1 METSSTW
8 KDEKGWIS
16 KKYDNLSPKGNCLY
30 FWYHMW
36 GQSMGILNVYID
48 PPANMSLAKPVWSLS
63 GQQGN
68 FWVEGRTPIANKT
81 SAVVSLK
88 SFYID

>member
-1 METSSTW
+1 
-8 KDEKGWIS
+8 
-16 KKYDNLSPKGNCLY
+16 
-30 FWYHMW
+30 
-36 GQSMGILNVYID
+36 MGILNVYID